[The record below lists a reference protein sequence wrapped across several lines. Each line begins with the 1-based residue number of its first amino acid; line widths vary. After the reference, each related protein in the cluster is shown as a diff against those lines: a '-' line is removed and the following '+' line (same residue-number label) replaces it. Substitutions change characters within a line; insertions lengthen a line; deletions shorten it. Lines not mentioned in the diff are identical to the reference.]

1 MQGRSKSFFRSP
13 LLLITGKIKDM
24 SNPTIQSEI
33 ETELQLA
40 IQYNAL
46 NQEGKSRVCARRAAG
61 SAILLWFKQKSID
74 QDGLTIYNALS
85 HFKEMEEIPE
95 NVKEAASLL
104 IQKVDENYRLPEN
117 IHLIEQAKTIIEF
130 TKK

>member
-1 MQGRSKSFFRSP
+1 
-13 LLLITGKIKDM
+13 M

-61 SAILLWFKQKSID
+61 LAILLCFEQKSID
-74 QDGLTIYNALS
+74 QD
-85 HFKEMEEIPE
+85 
-95 NVKEAASLL
+95 
-104 IQKVDENYRLPEN
+104 
-117 IHLIEQAKTIIEF
+117 
-130 TKK
+130 

>member
-1 MQGRSKSFFRSP
+1 MSK
-13 LLLITGKIKDM
+13 
-24 SNPTIQSEI
+24 PTIHPKI

-40 IQYNAL
+40 IQYKVL

-61 SAILLWFKQKSID
+61 LAILLWFKQKSID

-104 IQKVDENYRLPEN
+104 IQKVDENYRLPKN
-117 IHLIEQAKTIIEF
+117 INLIEQAKTIVEF
-130 TKK
+130 TKNNS

>member
-1 MQGRSKSFFRSP
+1 
-13 LLLITGKIKDM
+13 M

-61 SAILLWFKQKSID
+61 LAILLWFKQKSID

-95 NVKEAASLL
+95 NVKQAASLL

-117 IHLIEQAKTIIEF
+117 THLIEQAKTVIEF